1 MRIGILTFHRARNYG
16 AVLQAYALQTY
27 LESLGHHVFVIDYR
41 PSYIENVYRLFKF
54 GQWHDKGFI
63 ANLKWNIREILV
75 SPIRWLR
82 NYRFERFVS
91 QRLHLL
97 RLDLDKPCADVD
109 MFVFGSDQIW
119 NPVICNGYDK
129 YYLADAEAFEGKK
142 CIAYAV
148 SVGRVA
154 NIESDCVQL
163 LNRLSGFDLI
173 GVRENSFLEWLKAN
187 GIANSVL
194 TLDPVMMVGRECF
207 EPIAREVKHRKP
219 FLLLFMIEKI
229 PLARKIAELVAR
241 ENKLDVVELTTDY
254 ESLRFIGKEQAK
266 SPEYCLGMIKAASY
280 IVTTSFH
287 ATALSILFNKDFMA
301 VSSRD
306 SMNERIQ
313 SLLSLFGLESRLS
326 CEDSNIDTSPIDY
339 DRRFS
344 RFEEVK
350 KSSETLLKGLAVK

>member
-1 MRIGILTFHRARNYG
+1 
-16 AVLQAYALQTY
+16 
-27 LESLGHHVFVIDYR
+27 
-41 PSYIENVYRLFKF
+41 
-54 GQWHDKGFI
+54 
-63 ANLKWNIREILV
+63 
-75 SPIRWLR
+75 
-82 NYRFERFVS
+82 
-91 QRLHLL
+91 
-97 RLDLDKPCADVD
+97 

-142 CIAYAV
+142 CIAYAA

-154 NIESDCVQL
+154 NIESDSAQL

-173 GVRENSFLEWLKAN
+173 GVRENSFLEWLKAI
-187 GIANSVL
+187 GISNSVL
-194 TLDPVMMVGRECF
+194 NLDPVMLVGRDCF

-229 PLARKIAELVAR
+229 PLAGKVAELVAR
-241 ENKLDVVELTTDY
+241 ENNLDVVELTTYY
-254 ESLRFIGKEQAK
+254 ECLKFVGKEQAK

-287 ATALSILFNKDFMA
+287 ATALSILFNKDFTA

-339 DRRFS
+339 DRRFY

-350 KSSETLLKGLAVK
+350 KSSETVLKGLAVK